1 VNTANGTNVVITGG
15 GTGIGRATASR
26 FLADDAHVLIAGRR
40 DDVLEDTVR
49 ALQEEHGDAANI
61 SHVAADVSELGGVE
75 RLVGEVE
82 RHMDHVDVLVNNAGA
97 AASPAADGLQAIEEE
112 WELNF
117 RSNTLSATLVT
128 AGLEP
133 FLRTPGGRVVLIS
146 SIAAYRGSGGNGAY
160 GGCKAALHAYA
171 AARASAL
178 GPAGVT
184 VNLVAPGYIEAT
196 DFFGSRL
203 PDSRR
208 TMLIDQT
215 LNGRPGR
222 PDDVAETI
230 AWLGSRE
237 ASHVTGQVIQVN
249 GGAELGR

>member
-1 VNTANGTNVVITGG
+1 VNTTNVVITGG

-40 DDVLEDTVR
+40 DDVLADAVR
-49 ALQEEHGDAANI
+49 GLREEHGDAANV
-61 SHVAADVSELGGVE
+61 SHVAADVSAPSGVE
-75 RLVGEVE
+75 RLVAEVE
-82 RHMDHVDVLVNNAGA
+82 RHMDHVDVLVNNAGS

-117 RSNTLSATLVT
+117 RSNTLSAALVT
-128 AGLEP
+128 AGVEP
-133 FLRTPGGRVVLIS
+133 LLRKPGGRVVLLS

-160 GGCKAALHAYA
+160 GACKAALHAYA
-171 AARASAL
+171 AARAPAL
-178 GPAGVT
+178 GEAGVT

-196 DFFGSRL
+196 DFFGPRL

-222 PDDVAETI
+222 PEDVAATI
-230 AWLGSRE
+230 AWLGSPE
-237 ASHVTGQVIQVN
+237 AGHVTGQVIQVN